1 MKRSEIIDGQTRR
14 LVETSVASIVT
25 DEGQTSQI
33 VDAVMNAIMPHCGA
47 EASRRR
53 SESDMRSAL
62 KDGFLMGR
70 NAGRF
75 ARWHDIIWRA
85 SETCKRMRTMAADK
99 TGAAERFSRYN
110 FE

>member
-1 MKRSEIIDGQTRR
+1 
-14 LVETSVASIVT
+14 
-25 DEGQTSQI
+25 
-33 VDAVMNAIMPHCGA
+33 
-47 EASRRR
+47 
-53 SESDMRSAL
+53 MRSAL